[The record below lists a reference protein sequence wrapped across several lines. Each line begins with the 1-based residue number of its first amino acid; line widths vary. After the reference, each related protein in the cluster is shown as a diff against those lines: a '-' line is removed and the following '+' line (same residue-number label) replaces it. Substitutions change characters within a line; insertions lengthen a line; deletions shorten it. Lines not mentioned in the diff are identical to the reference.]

1 MLAPVR
7 RCDFIFDQR
16 VDRLGVRHTQ
26 QCFCQ
31 THQRNTLVGGQPI
44 LCKKHFHQPRIV
56 SGSDRPHELGR
67 TRLSL
72 RTNTCRNRSGVHQ
85 LLEYIVVEPQ
95 RVSADFV
102 ANLLERRHL
111 GPVRLLCLRLSEI
124 LRARGLNLEKI
135 QAKRLF
141 LATGRVQMKLKSSGD
156 SQLDYYD
163 IAILESLSRD
173 GRLPVTDL
181 ARLIGLSKTP
191 TQARVKRLQIEG
203 YITGFRA
210 VLNPGMLGQD
220 HVAFVEVKLTD
231 TTEGALDAFNLAV
244 QKMPEIEECHMIAGA
259 FDYLLK
265 IRTTSIKTYR
275 QVLGE
280 KISAMPF
287 VGNTSTHVSMEA
299 VKDLGF

>member
-1 MLAPVR
+1 
-7 RCDFIFDQR
+7 
-16 VDRLGVRHTQ
+16 
-26 QCFCQ
+26 
-31 THQRNTLVGGQPI
+31 
-44 LCKKHFHQPRIV
+44 
-56 SGSDRPHELGR
+56 
-67 TRLSL
+67 
-72 RTNTCRNRSGVHQ
+72 
-85 LLEYIVVEPQ
+85 
-95 RVSADFV
+95 
-102 ANLLERRHL
+102 
-111 GPVRLLCLRLSEI
+111 
-124 LRARGLNLEKI
+124 
-135 QAKRLF
+135 
-141 LATGRVQMKLKSSGD
+141 MKLKSSGD

-191 TQARVKRLQIEG
+191 TQARVKRLQTEG

-280 KISAMPF
+280 KISALPF